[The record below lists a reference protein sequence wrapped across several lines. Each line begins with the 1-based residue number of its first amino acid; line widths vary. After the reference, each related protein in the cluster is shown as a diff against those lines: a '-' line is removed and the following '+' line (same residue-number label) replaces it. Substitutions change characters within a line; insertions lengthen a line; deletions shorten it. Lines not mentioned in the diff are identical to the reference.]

1 MKKLSTYLFL
11 ILFSFSAPSFADDI
25 RDFQIEDISV
35 GDSLLDHF
43 SKEEIENSLNYDNL
57 PSDMKFRI
65 TEIVSSSFDLYNWVQ
80 FFHKPN
86 DKNFIIY
93 AIDGGVNYAQNI
105 NECYKKQLD
114 IVNELSAIMTDAEFE
129 GPTESIHTDD
139 KSGKSTYTTFIF
151 DFKTGESASVQCYD
165 WSNEVDYVDH
175 LRISISTEEVKNW
188 IRSNF
193 GMN

>member
-25 RDFQIEDISV
+25 RDFQIEGISI

-43 SKEEIENSLNYDNL
+43 SKEQIENSLNYDDL

-65 TEIVSSSFDLYNWVQ
+65 TEITSSSFDLYNTVQ
-80 FFHKPN
+80 FFHIPN
-86 DKNFIIY
+86 DNNFIIFG
-93 AIDGGVNYAQNI
+93 IDGAIYYDQNI
-105 NECYKKQLD
+105 SKCYKKQLD
-114 IVNELSAIMTDAEFE
+114 IVKELSDIITDAEFE
-129 GPTESIHTDD
+129 GPAKSIHMDD

-151 DFKTGESASVQCYD
+151 HFKTGEVASVQCYD
-165 WSNEVDYVDH
+165 WSNEVEYVDH
-175 LRISISTEEVKNW
+175 LRISLHTEEATNWVK
-188 IRSNF
+188 SNF

>member
-1 MKKLSTYLFL
+1 MKKLLGILVLGLLF
-11 ILFSFSAPSFADDI
+11 ISVPSQADDI
-25 RDFQIEDISV
+25 EDFQIEGISI

-43 SKEEIENSLNYDNL
+43 SKEKIENSLNYDDL

-65 TEIVSSSFDLYNWVQ
+65 TEIVSSSFDLYSWIQ

-129 GPTESIHTDD
+129 GPTKGIHTDD
-139 KSGKSTYTTFIF
+139 KSGKSTFTTFIS
-151 DFKTGESASVQCYD
+151 DFKTGENAAVQCYD
-165 WSNEVDYVDH
+165 WSNEVEYVDH
-175 LRISISTEEVKNW
+175 LRISITKEEVSNW
-188 IRSNF
+188 IRSNY